1 MTKSALKGQLS
12 AWTVPT
18 LLRELRGERRTGLL
32 SFELGETKRALRFR
46 EGQVVAAFTNVE
58 SEKLPARLLALGL
71 VAETDLQQA
80 LTIMRRDVKA
90 LADVLEARGLVNR
103 AGLERALS
111 EQVRDILAR
120 AFGGDQ
126 GTYVFHDQAAPAGEE
141 SGLDIATEDL
151 ILEAVRQIA
160 DPAVVRYALG
170 ETDRTLVL
178 GRGLRLERLRL
189 TASDGYFLSRVD
201 GTLTGRE
208 VMEMLPLESDEAQRT
223 LLALLCAGI
232 VEFQGPVK
240 VPFKLSDRATR
251 AAERGRERGLA
262 PPPPPATPFADVP
275 PLPLVPVAA
284 VMTMEDEVAEETLAK
299 AEREM
304 AEGRPEEAARV
315 LESVVDLVEGSLR
328 RRVRRLLAEALLADP
343 RSEKRGE
350 AQLHILVAET
360 PDDVEAYFLLGKVY
374 QGRGLRSRAEAMF
387 RRVLDLAPG
396 HAGAAAALASPP
408 PRENPKRAPG
418 LLGRLLGRD

>member
-1 MTKSALKGQLS
+1 M
-12 AWTVPT
+12 
-18 LLRELRGERRTGLL
+18 
-32 SFELGETKRALRFR
+32 
-46 EGQVVAAFTNVE
+46 
-58 SEKLPARLLALGL
+58 
-71 VAETDLQQA
+71 
-80 LTIMRRDVKA
+80 KA

-103 AGLERALS
+103 VGLERALS

-141 SGLDIATEDL
+141 SSLDIATEDL

-208 VMEMLPLESDEAQRT
+208 VIEVLPLESDEAQRT

-262 PPPPPATPFADVP
+262 PPPSPTPSSDVP

-315 LESVVDLVEGSLR
+315 LESVVELVEGSLR

-396 HAGAAAALASPP
+396 QRARQARSRRLLPARIRSPP
-408 PRENPKRAPG
+408 RASWDASSAES
-418 LLGRLLGRD
+418 RIDRRDSQAFTIGEANVRG